1 MMFSKELRRF
11 RLVIFHF
18 RVPYDS
24 MYVMKECFLPIN
36 VALGLKRQSP
46 IKDAVNL
53 KLKQLREA
61 GVVRANE
68 AFFGISIEVFIYGC
82 VINRYP
88 RW

>member
-1 MMFSKELRRF
+1 M
-11 RLVIFHF
+11 IFGKSYVDQKLLISF
-18 RVPYDS
+18 TGRVPYDS

-61 GVVRANE
+61 GVVRTYE
-68 AFFGISIEVFIYGC
+68 EFFGIYIISIEVYIYG
-82 VINRYP
+82 YK
-88 RW
+88 